1 MKSRLRELGP
11 RPNLGLSIPA
21 NMGEARLGTLE
32 DTRIDDWV
40 GLPSSSV
47 SSINNRSPTRSASS
61 SGKKSDGVPAEWS
74 MVMGDGRW

>member
-11 RPNLGLSIPA
+11 RPNLELSIPA
-21 NMGEARLGTLE
+21 NTGEARLSTWE

-47 SSINNRSPTRSASS
+47 PSINNRSPAGSASS
-61 SGKKSDGVPAEWS
+61 SGNKSDGVPAGWS